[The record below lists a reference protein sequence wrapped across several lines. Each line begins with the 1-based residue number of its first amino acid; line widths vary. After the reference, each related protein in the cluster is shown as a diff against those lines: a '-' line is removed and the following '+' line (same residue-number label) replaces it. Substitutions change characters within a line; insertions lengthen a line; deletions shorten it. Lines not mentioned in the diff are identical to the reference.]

1 MDAVRTGLLLAATL
15 TTGLVAGLFYAFS
28 ISVLPALRATP
39 AAVLVEVM
47 QRVNRAIL
55 NGWFFLCFVGALV
68 LGLAAAILAAVDGD
82 PGVLAPATIGFLLY
96 AVQIVVTRT
105 VNIPLNDALDAAG
118 TTDPEA
124 ARRAFEAR
132 WVRWNHVRTWLCT
145 VSFGAWTWALL
156 AA

>member
-1 MDAVRTGLLLAATL
+1 MDAVRTGVLLAATL

-28 ISVLPALRATP
+28 ISVMPALHASP
-39 AAVLVEVM
+39 APVLVEVM

-55 NGWFFLCFVGALV
+55 NGWFLLCFVGALM
-68 LGLAAAILAAVDGD
+68 LGLAATVLAAVDGD
-82 PGVLAPATIGFLLY
+82 RGVLVPATIGFLLY
-96 AVQIVVTRT
+96 AVQIVITRT

-118 TTDPEA
+118 STDPGA
-124 ARRAFEAR
+124 ARTAFEQR

-145 VSFGAWTWALL
+145 ASFAAWTWALL